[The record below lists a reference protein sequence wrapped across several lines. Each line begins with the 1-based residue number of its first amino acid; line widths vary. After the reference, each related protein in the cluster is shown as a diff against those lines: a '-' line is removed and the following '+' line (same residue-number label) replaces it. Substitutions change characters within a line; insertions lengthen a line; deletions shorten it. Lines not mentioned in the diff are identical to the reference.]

1 MEKPFLKRASVYVTG
16 ILALGICVAGYY
28 VSNQKQY
35 QQRVAYASAAQ
46 PKEKSQLNDLAQ
58 QVEELYL
65 EDEQDLLNKET
76 TISDVTTLKNE
87 VNRIKVSAEDFQIEE
102 NELPQGIQELAQQK
116 ASVSDRLTDAEDKLH
131 MQEQIDGLFT
141 EKTPDWQEYKD
152 DLIADED
159 LQEEDMDDVNDNLG
173 FFEEDQWLELAQS
186 YTKDAS
192 EQLQNMED
200 IHEKLTTYEDEELTY
215 EQYASLA
222 AQIEEVRN
230 PKQQEEFEKAADDL
244 GDRFGVSTQAA
255 AEEAPTASAAV
266 EEETIVDGQGEEQGA
281 QVEQENT
288 EAY

>member
-46 PKEKSQLNDLAQ
+46 PKEKSELNDLAQ

-65 EDEQDLLNKET
+65 EDQQDLLKEET
-76 TISDVTTLKNE
+76 TISDVTALKNE

-102 NELPQGIQELAQQK
+102 NELPQGIQKLAQQK
-116 ASVSDRLTDAEDKLH
+116 ESVSDRLTDAEDKLH

-141 EKTPDWQEYKD
+141 EETPDWQEYKD
-152 DLIADED
+152 DVIAAED
-159 LQEEDMDDVNDNLG
+159 LQEEDMTDVNDNLG
-173 FFEEDQWLELAQS
+173 FFEDDQWLELARS
-186 YTKDAS
+186 YTQDAS
-192 EQLQNMED
+192 EQLQNMEA
-200 IHEKLTTYEDEELTY
+200 IKANLTKYEDKELTY

-230 PKQQEEFEKAADDL
+230 PKQQEKFEKAADDL
-244 GDRFGVSTQAA
+244 GDRFGVSIQAA
-255 AEEAPTASAAV
+255 AEEAPTASVTV
-266 EEETIVDGQGEEQGA
+266 EDETIVDGQGA